1 MTITA
6 RKTSRVDFPILVE
19 VRDSFGSVYA
29 TEALTRPA
37 AVELAEQLAEVTGTA
52 PDTIT
57 VRAVVANDEEES
69 RAGGRQWEEG
79 TYTLPSWC
87 AGAPA
92 AALCVYLFGYM
103 PAEPGRLVRDA
114 RIVD

>member
-1 MTITA
+1 MTVTAHKIT
-6 RKTSRVDFPILVE
+6 RVDFPIRISL
-19 VRDSFGSVYA
+19 RDTFGSPYA
-29 TEALTRPA
+29 TEDLTNRA
-37 AVELAEQLAEVTGTA
+37 AVALAEQLAQVTGTA